1 MKNLFPIIFAV
12 LAGVFTTIET
22 GINAKLGK
30 IMTPNMATLHNL
42 VTGVIFILLVNLLTG
57 TLYQYKPIMNVSPQ
71 WLVGGV
77 FGALIVYFATKSV
90 PELGISKALTIIVAS
105 QLISSLWIDAFVLGK
120 QPLDLYKLSGVG
132 LLLFGTYL
140 IIK

>member
-1 MKNLFPIIFAV
+1 MKSLLPILFAV

-42 VTGVIFILLVNLLTG
+42 VTGVIFVLLINLFKG
-57 TLYQYKPIMNVSPQ
+57 TLYQYKPIIYVSPQ
-71 WLVGGV
+71 WLIGGI

-90 PELGISKALTIIVAS
+90 PELGISKALTIIVAA
-105 QLISSLWIDAFVLGK
+105 QLISSLFIDLAVLGK
-120 QPLDLYKLSGVG
+120 QQLDWYKLSGIG
-132 LLLFGTYL
+132 LLLVGTYF
-140 IIK
+140 IIR